1 LVAVLEAEPDFAL
14 ESELDDGVDAPL
26 DAALDDVLE
35 SDPDVER
42 ASDPDEEPEFELEAA
57 GVEAEAGDFALA
69 PLPRLSFL

>member
-1 LVAVLEAEPDFAL
+1 MDLVAVLEAEPDFAP
-14 ESELDDGVDAPL
+14 ESELDDGVDAV
-26 DAALDDVLE
+26 LDDVLE

-42 ASDPDEEPEFELEAA
+42 APDPDEGPESELEAA